1 MVANMPSSI
10 MTIHDL
16 SIFISVAY
24 QQQHQEAASS
34 SWPDV
39 HKQMGCQE
47 LSYWCPYESQRPG
60 PEPLLHVLFLIQNMT
75 CFGTPVKKRN
85 NNRDWRCCPSRDT
98 FMWHLLTRLPNQH
111 PRFGF
116 TPSLGRPWRSW
127 AHFELS
133 SSPASSCSSS
143 GGGSTHDLDMKTS
156 VKNVGGGHTQ
166 TMQYV
171 FLQRLPWKVNLVNK
185 LLHFSVIAT
194 FASKKAKVGDE
205 VVTVEDSIRMCS
217 LWRRSLKW
225 MKVMVKLS
233 NKRSFNVVSTL
244 TWVKMSKSIRQASPK
259 KSGWNWEAGKNGGST
274 PPHLET
280 LFFSKTKQSLDAPR

>member
-1 MVANMPSSI
+1 MLPFTWHVYVTPSDTVA
-10 MTIHDL
+10 
-16 SIFISVAY
+16 
-24 QQQHQEAASS
+24 Q
-34 SWPDV
+34 
-39 HKQMGCQE
+39 
-47 LSYWCPYESQRPG
+47 PG
-60 PEPLLHVLFLIQNMT
+60 P
-75 CFGTPVKKRN
+75 K
-85 NNRDWRCCPSRDT
+85 
-98 FMWHLLTRLPNQH
+98 
-111 PRFGF
+111 FGF

-185 LLHFSVIAT
+185 LLQFSVIAT

-280 LFFSKTKQSLDAPR
+280 HFFSKTKQSLDAPR